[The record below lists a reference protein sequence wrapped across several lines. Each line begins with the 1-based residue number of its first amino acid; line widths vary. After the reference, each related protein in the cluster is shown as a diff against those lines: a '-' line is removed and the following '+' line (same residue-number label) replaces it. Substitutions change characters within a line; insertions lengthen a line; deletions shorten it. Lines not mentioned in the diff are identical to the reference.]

1 MLCVRVPRAMRD
13 CMAIVLLVTTL
24 FGTGLFVVALMF
36 MLSPINRLSP
46 PWWYMIDNTL
56 WGPMW
61 AILVLYTEVFGGLR
75 LVFSGDTPV
84 IGESMLVISNHV
96 SELDFI
102 VILALAARMDGT
114 LPAVRF
120 IAKAALAKLPIL
132 GQGLYLH
139 HTIFIRSRP
148 EGRAQHTSAAERV
161 KTVALDIENLTETAR
176 TLTTEHDHA
185 PVTLSLFPEGTRI
198 TSAQH
203 AKAVAHAGDK
213 GLAPLRFLL
222 LPRAKGLAAVLEGVR
237 SKMTHALDL
246 TLAYEGLSAECERN
260 ERAASILDGVRR
272 HPGQCV
278 HVLIRR
284 IQLPDSGENVDS
296 WIHQRWIEKER
307 DLERWEESGQF
318 DAEPMEMPLPPS
330 WPLVVAALASVAW
343 AVVLGWLL
351 WSRTCLL
358 LALLLDVEAPS

>member
-1 MLCVRVPRAMRD
+1 MFPLQKHLCVRVPRAMRD

-161 KTVALDIENLTETAR
+161 KMRAR
-176 TLTTEHDHA
+176 Y
-185 PVTLSLFPEGTRI
+185 
-198 TSAQH
+198 
-203 AKAVAHAGDK
+203 
-213 GLAPLRFLL
+213 
-222 LPRAKGLAAVLEGVR
+222 AAWSG
-237 SKMTHALDL
+237 
-246 TLAYEGLSAECERN
+246 ERRN
-260 ERAASILDGVRR
+260 AAAAS
-272 HPGQCV
+272 H
-278 HVLIRR
+278 
-284 IQLPDSGENVDS
+284 
-296 WIHQRWIEKER
+296 
-307 DLERWEESGQF
+307 
-318 DAEPMEMPLPPS
+318 
-330 WPLVVAALASVAW
+330 AALPSAGSTRTSTSGASSPVPSTPC
-343 AVVLGWLL
+343 
-351 WSRTCLL
+351 SRSPLSST
-358 LALLLDVEAPS
+358 AAAT